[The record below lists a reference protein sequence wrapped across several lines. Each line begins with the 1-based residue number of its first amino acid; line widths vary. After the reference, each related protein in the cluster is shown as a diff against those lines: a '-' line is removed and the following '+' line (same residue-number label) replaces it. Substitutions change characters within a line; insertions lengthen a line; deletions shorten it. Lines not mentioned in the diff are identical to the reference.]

1 MGISRAE
8 NCCVSIRVPHNIY
21 LKECNHTK
29 QSEHL
34 TENTK
39 FNFMAEKIFCYMYH
53 SLFYSHK
60 SELSPT
66 LHLIFKQH
74 FRENSRGELQL
85 CNHKWAP
92 WWAGGI
98 EKILVGEDGT
108 RFFFYSTLKSVSC
121 SSQNLTFKI
130 LVWPHK
136 QMHVKLQEKRWL
148 FSVVRPY
155 WHNSCQ
161 IKHIENTFCAQT
173 VQMHNGNMANSSF
186 HELNAAMCQR
196 VLLTAGCWYVMRT
209 A

>member
-1 MGISRAE
+1 MPGRPLAAQCGKAGRQAHQCYRDANPGNHIDKKLFHTSSELTKKSRHERKCKTFIDIYLDAHLFVGISRAE
-8 NCCVSIRVPHNIY
+8 NCCVSILVPHNIY

-60 SELSPT
+60 YKLSPT

-92 WWAGGI
+92 WRAGGI
-98 EKILVGEDGT
+98 DKFLVGEDGT
-108 RFFFYSTLKSVSC
+108 GFFFYSTLKSVSC

-130 LVWPHK
+130 LV
-136 QMHVKLQEKRWL
+136 
-148 FSVVRPY
+148 
-155 WHNSCQ
+155 
-161 IKHIENTFCAQT
+161 
-173 VQMHNGNMANSSF
+173 
-186 HELNAAMCQR
+186 
-196 VLLTAGCWYVMRT
+196 
-209 A
+209 

>member
-1 MGISRAE
+1 MPIYWWAYHVLKTA
-8 NCCVSIRVPHNIY
+8 VSILVPHSIY

-34 TENTK
+34 TESTK
-39 FNFMAEKIFCYMYH
+39 FNFMATKIFCYMYH

-92 WWAGGI
+92 WRAGGI
-98 EKILVGEDGT
+98 DKILVGEDGT
-108 RFFFYSTLKSVSC
+108 RFFFHSTLKPVSC

-136 QMHVKLQEKRWL
+136 QMHVKVQEKRDC
-148 FSVVRPY
+148 F
-155 WHNSCQ
+155 Q
-161 IKHIENTFCAQT
+161 
-173 VQMHNGNMANSSF
+173 
-186 HELNAAMCQR
+186 
-196 VLLTAGCWYVMRT
+196 WYVHTGIIVAKLNILKIHSVLKRCKCTMAIWRT
-209 A
+209 VACTN